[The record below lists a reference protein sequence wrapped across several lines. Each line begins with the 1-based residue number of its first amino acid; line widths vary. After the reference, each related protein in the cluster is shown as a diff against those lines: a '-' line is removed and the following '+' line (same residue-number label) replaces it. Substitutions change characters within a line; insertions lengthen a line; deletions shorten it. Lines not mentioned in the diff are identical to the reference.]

1 MTIFCALTGHRASS
15 DTIFNGGHNFAR
27 CTRCRTDL
35 VQQRGQWTTPP
46 KGFRIVWRKGE
57 AAAAGAGAVDDV
69 LELASSLAAAPE
81 LPLASEPAVAW
92 LEEAEAEAAD
102 TDMPAPLER
111 RRIDRRAPGGSH
123 PNFAGPDRRRQQRR
137 HEFGKR
143 TAGKSSSQS

>member
-1 MTIFCALTGHRASS
+1 MTNFCALTGHRASS

-35 VQQRGQWTTPP
+35 VQQQGRWTTPP
-46 KGFRIVWRKGE
+46 KGFQIVWRKGGG
-57 AAAAGAGAVDDV
+57 AAGAGAVDDV
-69 LELASSLAAAPE
+69 VELASSLAAEPE
-81 LPLASEPAVAW
+81 LPLASEPAAAW

-102 TDMPAPLER
+102 SDMPAPLER